1 MTDYYYL
8 KLTKNQL
15 LSFIMNI
22 LATNPNQGELQL
34 MSKFNSVITILNF
47 LHFPTH
53 LLEWRLVHFVPV
65 HNSWLDLVEQ
75 LQHK

>member
-1 MTDYYYL
+1 
-8 KLTKNQL
+8 
-15 LSFIMNI
+15 
-22 LATNPNQGELQL
+22 
-34 MSKFNSVITILNF
+34 
-47 LHFPTH
+47 